1 MDYIKIIHE
10 RKIIDSQL
18 YRKYFVTSEGKE
30 VGIPLYISL
39 VKYQESFYVRASPDK
54 KKHPGS
60 FTVNERYCDAST
72 QELAMLRAIAIIK
85 TMIKGKQV
93 TAPYIKV
100 KPKSANSIEKLG
112 LDTKE
117 IPDGIS
123 VNLQMGDG
131 CEVVTVSAS
140 YFDPKINKFRTKK
153 FYIGTLNTW
162 KERYPK
168 KLQEAIT
175 HREESLKLYNELTQ
189 VTK

>member
-1 MDYIKIIHE
+1 MDYVGIIKE
-10 RKIIDSQL
+10 RKVIDGQL
-18 YRKYFVTSEGKE
+18 YRKYFVTSEGE
-30 VGIPLYISL
+30 VVGIPLYISL
-39 VKYQESFYVRASPDK
+39 VKYQESFYVRVAPDK

-60 FTVNERYCDAST
+60 FVVNERYCDAST

-93 TAPYIKV
+93 TAPHIKI
-100 KPKSANSIEKLG
+100 KPKSTSTIEKLG

-123 VNLQMGDG
+123 VNLQKGVG

-140 YFDPKINKFRTKK
+140 YFDPKINEFRCKK

-162 KERYPK
+162 KERYPA

-175 HREESLKLYNELTQ
+175 LREESLKLYNELTK
-189 VTK
+189 VN